1 MKKFQFPLDTVLD
14 YRRQVQD
21 SLQVEMG
28 AVTAEVRRQEEVL
41 AAARQRYSEINQE
54 YREKKARGIRIAE
67 VRGYET
73 ALEVQE
79 AVIAGETAKLKK
91 LQRLMIILTKMN
103 SDKFLVNHLQI
114 ECIELIPETKIV
126 MMNRSYYLV
135 RETAEE
141 IVQKIAEYNA
151 KVQDI
156 ARAVRVIGQR

>member
-1 MKKFQFPLDTVLD
+1 VKKFQFPLDTVLD

-91 LQRLMIILTKMN
+91 LQRLMEAKRRELVGAKQDASSVEKLREKKLRAYTKDMEK
-103 SDKFLVNHLQI
+103 SEEQFIDDLVGAG
-114 ECIELIPETKIV
+114 
-126 MMNRSYYLV
+126 R
-135 RETAEE
+135 A
-141 IVQKIAEYNA
+141 NA
-151 KVQDI
+151 GN
-156 ARAVRVIGQR
+156 ASL